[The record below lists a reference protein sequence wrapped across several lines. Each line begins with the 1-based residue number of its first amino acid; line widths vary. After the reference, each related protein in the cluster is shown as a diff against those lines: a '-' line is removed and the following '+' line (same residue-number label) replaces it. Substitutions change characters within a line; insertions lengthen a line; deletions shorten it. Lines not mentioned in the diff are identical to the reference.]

1 MLTKVLHRDMLG
13 KKFLTPQTKS
23 VKSPIPTP
31 PQTSNGH
38 VSHLKCEGRIGFDT
52 FVNVIYQQNGWRAF
66 MMWWFSR
73 LKFCISSLKIRR

>member
-1 MLTKVLHRDMLG
+1 MLTKVLHRYMLG
-13 KKFLTPQTKS
+13 KKFLTPQRFGRKFFHIQTKS

-52 FVNVIYQQNGWRAF
+52 FVNVIYQQNGWLAF
-66 MMWWFSR
+66 MMGGF
-73 LKFCISSLKIRR
+73 